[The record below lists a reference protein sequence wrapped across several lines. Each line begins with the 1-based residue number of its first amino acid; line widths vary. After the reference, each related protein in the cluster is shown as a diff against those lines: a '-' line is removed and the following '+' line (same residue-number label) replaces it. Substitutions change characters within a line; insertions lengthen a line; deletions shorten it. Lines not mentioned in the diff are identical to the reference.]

1 MRTVLLGSD
10 FMYDKNG
17 NLKPIEIN
25 TAVGWDGLEKI
36 EDDVDCLDL
45 TGLYDFVSNSNFDTI
60 HYIGD
65 ISYFHNTLQTHYSG
79 SSVNYYYHGVTKNSI
94 TIPFVE
100 DNETTLIIRSAY
112 DTTALVDDTYC
123 RDKVEFMKLIQ
134 SQSFG
139 SQFAYIDENNNLVNN
154 ITTINDNGIHPNFI
168 LKSRLPGYSVDSF
181 PKFFKVTNQTELDL
195 VISQNVTSDYFL
207 MENYVNDEKVWNNH
221 LKVIRSLNLLYPPSL
236 QSIQLGQYTKIN
248 HNLLQENV
256 TYNTDTFELDSEFRE
271 SYLTNLETEWAPKL
285 LDTDTVEMQDGTF
298 KTALDLQ
305 VGDIIKTIDI
315 PNPDSATQTS
325 QTEYIYSGLTYESL
339 SNSTTYSTSEITN
352 KKKVNRL
359 AILATLTFEDGST
372 WEDTVGS
379 SYLVDID
386 GVIQFKLISK
396 IKQGDVVLL
405 LNSNN
410 DEIQFTRKTVVSCV
424 ENKSVF
430 SGWILSVAVTG
441 LFLTKTTNSTNN
453 ESYVSIEHNYFFCP
467 SFACICPGSC
477 PSCPKSFPFCGY
489 TSTCSN
495 GQQFC
500 N

>member
-10 FMYDKNG
+10 FMYDKDG

-45 TGLYDFVSNSNFDTI
+45 TELYDFVSNSNFETI

-65 ISYFHNTLQTHYSG
+65 ISYFHKTLQTHYTG
-79 SSVNYYYHGVTKNSI
+79 SSVNYVYHGVTKNSI

-123 RDKVEFMKLIQ
+123 RDKVEFMKLIE
-134 SQSFG
+134 SQPFG

-168 LKSRLPGYSVDSF
+168 LKSRLPGYSVETF
-181 PKFFKVTNQTELDL
+181 PKFFKVTNQTELDE

-207 MENYVNDEKVWNNH
+207 MENYVNEEKVWNGH

-256 TYNTDTFELDSEFRE
+256 TYNTDTFELDSVFRE

-285 LDTDTVEMQDGTF
+285 LDTDMVEMADGTF

-305 VGDIIKTIDI
+305 VGDVIKTVDI
-315 PNPDSATQTS
+315 PNADAATQTS
-325 QTEYIYSGLTYESL
+325 QSEYIYSGLTYETL
-339 SNSTTYSTSEITN
+339 SSNTTYSTNEITN

-359 AILATLTFEDGST
+359 AIVVTLTFEDGST

-379 SYLVDID
+379 SYLVDVD
-386 GVIQFKLISK
+386 GVIQFKLLSK
-396 IKQGDVVLL
+396 VKQGDVVLL
-405 LNSNN
+405 VNKNN
-410 DEIQFTRKTVVSCV
+410 DEIEFVRKTIVSVVES
-424 ENKSVF
+424 KAVF
-430 SGWILSVAVTG
+430 SGWLISVAVQR
-441 LFLTKTTNSTNN
+441 LFLTKTTSTGN
-453 ESYVSIEHNYFFCP
+453 ESYVSIEHNYLFCP
-467 SFACICPGSC
+467 SFACICPGAC

-489 TSTCSN
+489 TSECSN